1 MSFLRLKCTKFD
13 FGYGSTQ
20 DLDPDSA
27 PPGPEMD
34 LRGLTYKGTRG
45 RKGKER
51 AGRRRGAQ

>member
-1 MSFLRLKCTKFD
+1 
-13 FGYGSTQ
+13 
-20 DLDPDSA
+20 
-27 PPGPEMD
+27 MD